1 MWSRGALIF
10 ATQALYKDKLEIIY
24 SLTLTPKS
32 AKDILT
38 AKFEDFSRGLIKKTL
53 SIPAN
58 CRLNVGLE
66 NKQDSTH
73 CKFYLQKGQN
83 DRDIWTKPI
92 SFILLDLTV

>member
-1 MWSRGALIF
+1 MWSLDALRLATF
-10 ATQALYKDKLEIIY
+10 ALKINYRYLFSHSYFGTWSSHFTDKCEYGMRPNYEANSSQALL
-24 SLTLTPKS
+24 
-32 AKDILT
+32 
-38 AKFEDFSRGLIKKTL
+38 
-53 SIPAN
+53 AN

-66 NKQDSTH
+66 NKQNSTH